1 MSSACLNVRGR
12 HYSHSQEHGCT
23 STRGAPVC
31 SNVHTELL
39 LESASLSLFCLG
51 NISMSKDSCV
61 TKPQQDKLS
70 DMSLQH
76 KEREL
81 TRSEKESRER
91 RVRGGSTHLFTSMT
105 VSGTT
110 MCSACS
116 KRITAKEALNC
127 ALCGVT
133 VHSHCQDG
141 CPDCSKTKHRAKP
154 AILNSSLQN
163 DTVKTKA
170 RRLPE
175 RPSSA
180 VYASDSFRRSILGS
194 CRGRGLSL
202 SKSVSSNNI
211 VGVCRVCRFLSEDSS
226 LGLRRI
232 LSQSTDSLIFRT
244 RAMSVESL
252 SDDGADGQ
260 YSSALEDSDVEGQH
274 FKADSWSLAVDRT
287 YLQKHHRAVIKRQDV
302 IYELIQT
309 ELHHMRT
316 LRVLERVYRQGLQ
329 DELHLDPSTVETL
342 FPQLEQL
349 CHIHGRFLSHLLQ
362 RRLESL
368 EPGSSRNF
376 AIHRLGDIL
385 LDQFS
390 GQPAEDMRKTYAEFC
405 TRHLK
410 AVKVYKET
418 LSKDKRVQA
427 FIQRVSRSPAL
438 RRHGYQEC
446 ILLVTQRICK
456 YPVLI
461 QHILDSTV
469 DEEEASSLSQALLK
483 ARELL
488 TAIEQQMD
496 ELQKSQRVEEIHAT
510 LDPKVVARVRDGRV
524 FRPEELLRRSLLHE
538 GTLFWKSPG
547 SRLKEVQV
555 LLMTDILVFLQEK
568 DQKYIFTSLDKPPVL
583 SLQNLIVR
591 PIANQ
596 ERGLFCISDASPP
609 EMYELH
615 AASKEE
621 RTLWSQHIQQ
631 AARKCPSREEFPLIE
646 SEHKARIR
654 RLKADLQHKDSE
666 VLDLLHQRV
675 ALFSEL
681 SELSSGQ
688 SLHPANT
695 RSLFRADTLQAPRAE
710 RLLLEAT
717 KEVDTLSELLLGSS
731 GSSTSEQGP
740 MCHGEVSLNGAH
752 VHKEICQRLLS
763 LSTGLHAL
771 QGAVIKQDSILELL
785 LQPEEEWR
793 LRRDGDSP
801 SSGAEVGAIGELA
814 LLQRQHSLLQDELL
828 RLRDA
833 ERRFKQSERERARLE
848 QHMRHLI
855 SVSAGTQGAAA
866 PRNKVCTVRW
876 QSQELQ
882 YASDEE
888 VVTDEEEDERPVD
901 RFKDVQAASQV

>member
-1 MSSACLNVRGR
+1 MSRANNLTQLQ
-12 HYSHSQEHGCT
+12 QEKQ
-23 STRGAPVC
+23 R
-31 SNVHTELL
+31 E
-39 LESASLSLFCLG
+39 
-51 NISMSKDSCV
+51 
-61 TKPQQDKLS
+61 
-70 DMSLQH
+70 MSLQKPERDM
-76 KEREL
+76 KER
-81 TRSEKESRER
+81 
-91 RVRGGSTHLFTSMT
+91 RGRNVSAHLFTSMT

-110 MCSACS
+110 ICSACS
-116 KRITAKEALNC
+116 KRITVKEALNC
-127 ALCGVT
+127 AMCGVT

-141 CPDCSKTKHRAKP
+141 SPDCSKTKHRQK
-154 AILNSSLQN
+154 IVSVNSFSQN
-163 DTVKTKA
+163 DTLKNKA
-170 RRLPE
+170 RRIPE

-211 VGVCRVCRFLSEDSS
+211 VGFLSDDSS

-232 LSQSTDSLIFRT
+232 LSQSTDSLFR
-244 RAMSVESL
+244 RAVSVESL
-252 SDDGADGQ
+252 SDDGAEGQ
-260 YSSALEDSDVEGQH
+260 YSSALEDTEVEGQH
-274 FKADSWSLAVDRT
+274 FKADSWSLAVDRA
-287 YLQKHHRAVIKRQDV
+287 YLQKHHRSTIKRQDV
-302 IYELIQT
+302 IYELLQT
-309 ELHHMRT
+309 ELHHVQT

-329 DELHLDPSTVETL
+329 DDLHLDPNTVESL
-342 FPQLEQL
+342 FPRLDPL
-349 CHIHGRFLSHLLQ
+349 CHIHNRFLSQLLQ
-362 RRLESL
+362 RRTDSL
-368 EPGSSRNF
+368 EPGSTRNF
-376 AIHRLGDIL
+376 TIQRLGDIL
-385 LDQFS
+385 MEQFS

-410 AVKVYKET
+410 AVKVYKELLT
-418 LSKDKRVQA
+418 KDKRVQA
-427 FIQRVSRSPAL
+427 FFQRVSRSPTL

-461 QHILDSTV
+461 QRILDSTV
-469 DEEEASSLSQALLK
+469 DEEEASSLSQALQK

-496 ELQKSQRVEEIHAT
+496 ELQKSQRMEEIHSQ
-510 LDPKVVARVRDGRV
+510 LDSKVVARVRDGRV
-524 FRPEELLRRSLLHE
+524 FRPEELLRRKLLHE

-555 LLMTDILVFLQEK
+555 LLLTDILVFLQEK

-596 ERGLFCISDASPP
+596 ERGMFCLSDASPP

-615 AASKEE
+615 AASKDE
-621 RTLWSQHIQQ
+621 RTLWTQHIQQ
-631 AARKCPSREEFPLIE
+631 AVRKCPSREEFPLIE

-654 RLKADLQHKDSE
+654 RLKGDLEQKDSDVME
-666 VLDLLHQRV
+666 LLHQRV

-681 SELSSGQ
+681 AELSSGQ
-688 SLHPANT
+688 SLHPSNS

-717 KEVDTLSELLLGSS
+717 REVDTLSDLLLGST
-731 GSSTSEQGP
+731 GSSPDSSPLYP
-740 MCHGEVSLNGAH
+740 MDMSLNGAH
-752 VHKEICQRLLS
+752 VHKDICQRLLS

-785 LQPEEEWR
+785 LQPEEECGAGELWR
-793 LRRDGDSP
+793 CRRDGESP
-801 SSGAEVGAIGELA
+801 EVGAIGELA

-833 ERRFKQSERERARLE
+833 ERRFKQSERERVRLE
-848 QHMRHLI
+848 QQMRHLI
-855 SVSAGTQGAAA
+855 SVSADCGRSHQGSKVQ
-866 PRNKVCTVRW
+866 RNKVTMRW
-876 QSQELQ
+876 QSQEDT
-882 YASDEE
+882 SDVEME
-888 VVTDEEEDERPVD
+888 MMTDEEEDVPGNFRD
-901 RFKDVQAASQV
+901 LQAVSKV

>member
-1 MSSACLNVRGR
+1 VR
-12 HYSHSQEHGCT
+12 
-23 STRGAPVC
+23 
-31 SNVHTELL
+31 
-39 LESASLSLFCLG
+39 
-51 NISMSKDSCV
+51 
-61 TKPQQDKLS
+61 
-70 DMSLQH
+70 
-76 KEREL
+76 
-81 TRSEKESRER
+81 
-91 RVRGGSTHLFTSMT
+91 TH
-105 VSGTT
+105 
-110 MCSACS
+110 ACS
-116 KRITAKEALNC
+116 SPDRIQIWTGGM
-127 ALCGVT
+127 CGVT

-141 CPDCSKTKHRAKP
+141 CPDCSKTKHRPKAS
-154 AILNSSLQN
+154 IINSPLQN
-163 DTVKTKA
+163 DTMKTKT
-170 RRLPE
+170 RRIPE

-211 VGVCRVCRFLSEDSS
+211 VGFLSEDAS

-232 LSQSTDSLIFRT
+232 LSQSTDSLIFRS

-252 SDDGADGQ
+252 SDDGEAQ
-260 YSSALEDSDVEGQH
+260 YSSVLEDTEVEGQH
-274 FKADSWSLAVDRT
+274 FKADSWSLAVERSF
-287 YLQKHHRAVIKRQDV
+287 LQKHHRAVIKRQDV

-309 ELHHMRT
+309 ELHHVRT

-329 DELHLDPSTVETL
+329 DELHLDPSTVEAL
-342 FPQLEQL
+342 FPQLDHL
-349 CHIHGRFLSHLLQ
+349 CHIHARFLSQLLQ
-362 RRLESL
+362 RRSDSL
-368 EPGSSRNF
+368 EPGSARNF
-376 AIHRLGDIL
+376 TIQRLGDIL
-385 LDQFS
+385 MDQFS
-390 GQPAEDMRKTYAEFC
+390 GQPAEDMRKSYAEFC

-461 QHILDSTV
+461 QRILDCTV
-469 DEEEASSLSQALLK
+469 DEEEASALSQALLK

-583 SLQNLIVR
+583 SLQNLMVR

-596 ERGLFCISDASPP
+596 ERGMFCISDASPP

-615 AASKEE
+615 AASKDE
-621 RTLWSQHIQQ
+621 RSVWTQHIQQ
-631 AARKCPSREEFPLIE
+631 AVRKCPSREEFPLIE

-654 RLKADLQHKDSE
+654 RLKADLQHKDTE
-666 VLDLLHQRV
+666 VLELLHQRV

-688 SLHPANT
+688 SLHSANP

-717 KEVDTLSELLLGSS
+717 KEVDTLSDLLLGSS
-731 GSSTSEQGP
+731 GSSTPDLSP
-740 MCHGEVSLNGAH
+740 MCHVDVSLNGAH

-793 LRRDGDSP
+793 CRRDMDSP
-801 SSGAEVGAIGELA
+801 EVGAIGELA

-848 QHMRHLI
+848 QQMRHLL
-855 SVSAGTQGAAA
+855 SVSASKQGATA

-876 QSQELQ
+876 QSQDLHD
-882 YASDEE
+882 ASDEDME
-888 VVTDEEEDERPVD
+888 VVTDDEEDEEEERAAQ
-901 RFKDVQAASQV
+901 RFKDLQAASEV

>member
-1 MSSACLNVRGR
+1 
-12 HYSHSQEHGCT
+12 
-23 STRGAPVC
+23 
-31 SNVHTELL
+31 
-39 LESASLSLFCLG
+39 
-51 NISMSKDSCV
+51 MSKASALA
-61 TKPQQDKLS
+61 PLQQDKHRER
-70 DMSLQH
+70 SLQH
-76 KEREL
+76 RERDHMKPA
-81 TRSEKESRER
+81 RDAKER
-91 RVRGGSTHLFTSMT
+91 RVRGGSAHLFTSMT

-127 ALCGVT
+127 AMCGVT

-141 CPDCSKTKHRAKP
+141 CPDCSKTKHR
-154 AILNSSLQN
+154 
-163 DTVKTKA
+163 VM
-170 RRLPE
+170 RRIPE

-180 VYASDSFRRSILGS
+180 VYASDSFRRTILGS

-211 VGVCRVCRFLSEDSS
+211 VGFLSDDSS

-232 LSQSTDSLIFRT
+232 LSQSTDSLFR
-244 RAMSVESL
+244 RAVSVESL
-252 SDDGADGQ
+252 SDDGESQ
-260 YSSALEDSDVEGQH
+260 YSSALEDTEVEGQH

-287 YLQKHHRAVIKRQDV
+287 YLQKHHRATIKRQDV
-302 IYELIQT
+302 IYELLQT
-309 ELHHMRT
+309 ELHHMQT
-316 LRVLERVYRQGLQ
+316 LRILERVYRQGLQ
-329 DELHLDPSTVETL
+329 DELHLDLSTVESL
-342 FPQLEQL
+342 FSQLDPL
-349 CHIHGRFLSHLLQ
+349 CQIHSRFLGQLLQ
-362 RRLESL
+362 RRADSL
-368 EPGSSRNF
+368 EPGSTRNF
-376 AIHRLGDIL
+376 TIQRLGDIL
-385 LDQFS
+385 TEQFS

-410 AVKVYKET
+410 AVKVYKELLT
-418 LSKDKRVQA
+418 KDKRAQA
-427 FIQRVSRSPAL
+427 FFQRVGRSPAL
-438 RRHGYQEC
+438 RRHGFQEC

-461 QHILDSTV
+461 QRILDSTV

-483 ARELL
+483 SRELL
-488 TAIEQQMD
+488 TAIEQQVRPT
-496 ELQKSQRVEEIHAT
+496 RVEEIHSQ

-524 FRPEELLRRSLLHE
+524 FRPEELLRRKLLHE

-583 SLQNLIVR
+583 SLQNLMVR

-596 ERGLFCISDASPP
+596 ERGMFCISDASPP

-615 AASKEE
+615 TASKDE
-621 RTLWSQHIQQ
+621 RTLWTQHIQQ
-631 AARKCPSREEFPLIE
+631 AVRKCPSREEFPLIE

-654 RLKADLQHKDSE
+654 RLKADLQQKDND
-666 VLDLLHQRV
+666 VLELLHQRV

-681 SELSSGQ
+681 ADLSSGQ
-688 SLHPANT
+688 SFHPSNT

-717 KEVDTLSELLLGSS
+717 REGTLLMTSSHTKHTNTKPHLLV
-731 GSSTSEQGP
+731 
-740 MCHGEVSLNGAH
+740 VSCITLPVPFSNADLSILSQD
-752 VHKEICQRLLS
+752 ICQRLLS

-785 LQPEEEWR
+785 LQPEEECGAGELWR
-793 LRRDGDSP
+793 CRRDGESP
-801 SSGAEVGAIGELA
+801 EVGAIGELA

-833 ERRFKQSERERARLE
+833 ERRFKQSERERVRLD
-848 QHMRHLI
+848 QQMRHLI
-855 SVSAGTQGAAA
+855 SVSTDCARSQQGPKA
-866 PRNKVCTVRW
+866 PRNVST
-876 QSQELQ
+876 SQPLCPLLRGYYCISLHSCSNCQVLFSLVVYSSAAVVLCPGLQ
-882 YASDEE
+882 
-888 VVTDEEEDERPVD
+888 VKPPHL
-901 RFKDVQAASQV
+901 

>member
-1 MSSACLNVRGR
+1 MELYNSSVSPN
-12 HYSHSQEHGCT
+12 YQEEQAIAKAVVGEPEVWGLAQ
-23 STRGAPVC
+23 RIEQGWNYLDVA
-31 SNVHTELL
+31 LL
-39 LESASLSLFCLG
+39 LCVVDIVMTTPPIIHLLSVDMNMWSCLRVPS
-51 NISMSKDSCV
+51 IAQV
-61 TKPQQDKLS
+61 RILTKVQQEKS
-70 DMSLQH
+70 REMSLQNKDRES
-76 KEREL
+76 KER
-81 TRSEKESRER
+81 RARAAS
-91 RVRGGSTHLFTSMT
+91 STHLFTSMT

-127 ALCGVT
+127 ALCGIT

-141 CPDCSKTKHRAKP
+141 CLDCSKTKHRPKTAVINTSVQNEAVKP
-154 AILNSSLQN
+154 
-163 DTVKTKA
+163 KA

-180 VYASDSFRRSILGS
+180 IYASDSFRRSILGS

-211 VGVCRVCRFLSEDSS
+211 VGFLSEESS

-232 LSQSTDSLIFRT
+232 LSQSTDSLIFRS
-244 RAMSVESL
+244 RALSVESL
-252 SDDGADGQ
+252 SDDGEAQ
-260 YSSALEDSDVEGQH
+260 YSNALEDTEVEAQH
-274 FKADSWSLAVDRT
+274 FTADSWSLAVERS
-287 YLQKHHRAVIKRQDV
+287 YLHKHHRAVIKRQDV

-316 LRVLERVYRQGLQ
+316 LRILERVYRQSLQ
-329 DELHLDPSTVETL
+329 DELHLEASTVEAL
-342 FPQLEQL
+342 FPQLEHL
-349 CHIHGRFLSHLLQ
+349 CHIHGRFLTQLLQ
-362 RRLESL
+362 RRTESM

-376 AIHRLGDIL
+376 TIQRIGDVL
-385 LDQFS
+385 LEQFS

-438 RRHGYQEC
+438 RRHGYPEC

-456 YPVLI
+456 YPVLM
-461 QHILDSTV
+461 QRILDSTV
-469 DEEEASSLSQALLK
+469 DEEEASSLSQAHLK

-496 ELQKSQRVEEIHAT
+496 ELQKSQRVEEIHSI

-583 SLQNLIVR
+583 SLQNLMVR
-591 PIANQ
+591 AIANQ
-596 ERGLFCISDASPP
+596 DRGMFCISDASPP

-615 AASKEE
+615 AASKDE
-621 RTLWSQHIQQ
+621 RNVWSQHILQ
-631 AARKCPSREEFPLIE
+631 AVRKCPSREAFPLIE

-654 RLKADLQHKDSE
+654 RLKADLQHKDGE
-666 VLDLLHQRV
+666 VLELLHQRV

-688 SLHPANT
+688 SLHSVNP

-717 KEVDTLSELLLGSS
+717 KEVDTLSDLLLGSS
-731 GSSTSEQGP
+731 GTTSAEHSP
-740 MCHGEVSLNGAH
+740 MCHGEVSPNGALA
-752 VHKEICQRLLS
+752 HKEICQRLLS

-793 LRRDGDSP
+793 CRAQGDSP
-801 SSGAEVGAIGELA
+801 ELGAIGELA

-833 ERRFKQSERERARLE
+833 EARFKHSERERVRLE
-848 QHMRHLI
+848 QHMRRVI
-855 SVSAGTQGAAA
+855 GVSQGAAA
-866 PRNKVCTVRW
+866 TKKLCTVRW

-882 YASDEE
+882 DVSDEE
-888 VVTDEEEDERPVD
+888 VLTDEDD
-901 RFKDVQAASQV
+901 FKEGRAV